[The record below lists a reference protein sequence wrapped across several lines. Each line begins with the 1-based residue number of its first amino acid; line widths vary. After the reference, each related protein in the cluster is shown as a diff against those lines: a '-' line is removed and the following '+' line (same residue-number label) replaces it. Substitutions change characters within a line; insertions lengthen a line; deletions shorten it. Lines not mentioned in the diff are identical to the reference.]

1 MKRQIIAVS
10 LLMVASSVQFANA
23 AASDGTINFTGA
35 ITAQTCTINVNN
47 NGSSPSVILPTVST
61 AGMNAAGLTKGSTA
75 LNFALTACA
84 GTASNASVFFQGGP
98 GVTVNGTVAN
108 TAPIAVAATGIALQ
122 INDSNNSPVTIGSSN
137 QLTSGLTPI
146 ATGNASMA
154 YTVQYV
160 TTNPTPTAGMF
171 AGAVMYSINY
181 Q

>member
-47 NGSSPSVILPTVST
+47 NSSSPSVILPTVST
-61 AGMNAAGLTKGSTA
+61 AGMNAVGLTKGSTA

-122 INDSNNSPVTIGSSN
+122 INDSNNFPVTIGSSN

-146 ATGNASMA
+146 ANGNASMA